1 MAHNLF
7 LGMYSF
13 RIKKKHSK
21 NSEVI
26 DNNNFLSEA
35 YEDIEANKFGSGFVQ
50 DIIKVFDLGT
60 FKNDKN
66 THGAILEEKEF
77 DKNNRTIDILIN
89 GGITGLKQ
97 YLIDEKGDTSELSKK
112 DTVALKFYARIWLP
126 ANSKS
131 GYIFLQ
137 KYGSLSIKPIF
148 DAILKKVLNEKN
160 YSLVGRKIDATTTK
174 KRQKEFMKHSSL
186 KDVILVSKRSLFD
199 TNSVQAKQAT
209 IKLSNI
215 KHISG
220 NTIDK
225 KDLKKALK
233 NHGFSIGNRQYEIK
247 ATYTNNEDGYK
258 QERTVILDDS
268 EETINIIPSVLIPK
282 ICIDKDNSPVFSEM
296 KKLVDLEMLQVKKE
310 AKI

>member
-13 RIKKKHSK
+13 RIKKKHTK
-21 NSEVI
+21 NSEAI
-26 DNNNFLSEA
+26 SNNTFLSES
-35 YEDIEANKFGSGFVQ
+35 YPDEENKFENGFVQ

-77 DKNNRTIDILIN
+77 DKNYRTIDILIN

-97 YLIDEKGDTSELSKK
+97 YLLDETGEMSELSDK
-112 DTVALKFYARIWLP
+112 DTVGLKFFARIWLP

-137 KYGSLSIKPIF
+137 KYGTLSIKPIF
-148 DAILKKVLNEKN
+148 DAILKKVLSDNN
-160 YSLVGRKIDATTTK
+160 CSLVGRKVDATTTK

-186 KDVILVSKRSLFD
+186 KDVVLVSKRSLFD
-199 TNSVQAKQAT
+199 TNSVQARQAT

-215 KHISG
+215 KNTSN

-225 KDLKKALK
+225 KEISEALK
-233 NHGFSIGNRQYEIK
+233 NHGFKIGNREYEIK
-247 ATYTNNEDGYK
+247 ATYVKDDNGYK
-258 QERTVILDDS
+258 QERTVIIDDS
-268 EETINIIPSVLIPK
+268 EETVNIIPSILIPDN
-282 ICIDKDNSPVFSEM
+282 CINADNSPNFTQM
-296 KKLVDLEMLQVKKE
+296 KKLVDLEMAQVQKE
-310 AKI
+310 AKL